1 MHQTP
6 DANKKGYK
14 SSAKLQKNKGI
25 DKILSKKTIQ
35 KNYEISYLLCPL
47 KKPLYFCS
55 QSF

>member
-25 DKILSKKTIQ
+25 DKILSKKQYRKIM
-35 KNYEISYLLCPL
+35 KYLIC
-47 KKPLYFCS
+47 FVH
-55 QSF
+55 